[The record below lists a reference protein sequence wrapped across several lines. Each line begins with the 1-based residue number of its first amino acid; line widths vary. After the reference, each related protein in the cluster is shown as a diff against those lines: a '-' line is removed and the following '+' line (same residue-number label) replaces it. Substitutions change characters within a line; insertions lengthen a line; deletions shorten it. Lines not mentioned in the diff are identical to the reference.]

1 MTKGERLIWDLFM
14 KVREVLP
21 ATADNSQW
29 ATEWAVMFHE
39 MERPAGQE
47 AVAPEHQIGAGA
59 TASSA
64 DHDADDDG
72 GDDDMPHVRSAP
84 KRKRK

>member
-21 ATADNSQW
+21 ATPDNSKW
-29 ATEWAVMFHE
+29 ATDWAVMFHE
-39 MERPAGQE
+39 MEHPAPTTE
-47 AVAPEHQIGAGA
+47 PEHLPQP
-59 TASSA
+59 SA
-64 DHDADDDG
+64 DDHDDDDG
-72 GDDDMPHVRSAP
+72 GGDDDVPHVRSAP